1 MGSAEEDQA
10 AASSSAF
17 EEEEEVL
24 SPAARLFHAP
34 RFNCYI
40 ISIIG
45 SNTAIDPGL
54 VKVSLQ
60 QTLVKH
66 PRFSSNLVVSGRR
79 MKWKPTTVNLQD
91 HIIIP
96 NLDPNM
102 DSPDQFI
109 EDYISHLTT
118 MPLDLSKPLWEL
130 HLLNLRTSN
139 AEAIGVFRMHHSIGD
154 GASLMSL
161 LLACTRKTSDPDSL
175 PTIPVQKR
183 AGSGS
188 SPGGFWWFFIA
199 IWLVLRIIWNTF
211 VDLILF
217 SATIL
222 FLKDTKTAL
231 KGSSGVDLKPKR
243 LVYRTISMDDIKLVK
258 NKMNITINDVILGIT
273 QAGLSRYLN
282 AEYELQSKEGEA
294 KQQKK
299 ISLLKRIRLRATVLI
314 NLRPTPGI
322 QTLAE
327 LMSKESNQAKW
338 GWGNRIGY
346 IVLPFRIALQ
356 DDPLEYIRQAKAAID
371 RKKLS
376 LEAICTYRIA
386 KLVLTIFGV
395 KVASAIAHRF
405 LLNTTMAFS
414 NVVGPLEEISFCG
427 HPISFLAPS
436 VYGHPH
442 ALTIHYQSY
451 FNKMTIVLAVDPD
464 VIPHPHNLCHH
475 LEESLNII
483 KDAVVDKGLDAA

>member
-10 AASSSAF
+10 AASTSAF

-66 PRFSSNLVVSGRR
+66 PRFSSNL
-79 MKWKPTTVNLQD
+79 
-91 HIIIP
+91 
-96 NLDPNM
+96 
-102 DSPDQFI
+102 
-109 EDYISHLTT
+109 
-118 MPLDLSKPLWEL
+118 PLWEL

-273 QAGLSRYLN
+273 QAGLSRYLY
-282 AEYELQSKEGEA
+282 AEYGEA

-386 KLVLTIFGV
+386 KLVLAIFGV